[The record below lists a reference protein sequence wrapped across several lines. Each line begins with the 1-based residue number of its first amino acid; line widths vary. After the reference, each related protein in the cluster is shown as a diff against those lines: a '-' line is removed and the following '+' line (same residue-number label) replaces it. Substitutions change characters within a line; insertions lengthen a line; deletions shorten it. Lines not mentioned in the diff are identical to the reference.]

1 MTCNLYSSIE
11 AAKEAME
18 KLSTETKEYF
28 ERQTEL
34 INKAFTGDEQTTE
47 TKPEIKAIV
56 VHHFLKN
63 DTIKDLEKDK
73 KMKAKLIL
81 DDGREI
87 VLGILN
93 QLDEPEVNSQID
105 KLANFIMSEVEGEP
119 SQSQG
124 AVDTAIR
131 IIKSYQNQDRNIE
144 K

>member
-34 INKAFTGDEQTTE
+34 INKAFMGDEQMTKA
-47 TKPEIKAIV
+47 KPEIKTIV

-73 KMKAKLIL
+73 KMKAKLTL
-81 DDGREI
+81 DNG
-87 VLGILN
+87 
-93 QLDEPEVNSQID
+93 
-105 KLANFIMSEVEGEP
+105 K
-119 SQSQG
+119 
-124 AVDTAIR
+124 
-131 IIKSYQNQDRNIE
+131 
-144 K
+144 